1 MRRIHYYY
9 LAWIAIPLVILS
21 TSLFAIH
28 NHLYSETYSY
38 SLQLVSSEGYTDGFL
53 AYMPLTGT
61 LQVSLVCQG
70 GGDIKV
76 NVSVVAETRTSLHL
90 SCNNTVTV
98 KVEKPGLVMVYAR
111 VEEVKGGGVEA
122 WLRAQVKP

>member
-1 MRRIHYYY
+1 LRRIHYYY

-90 SCNNTVTV
+90 PVTILLQSRWRSLDSSWFMREW
-98 KVEKPGLVMVYAR
+98 KRLR
-111 VEEVKGGGVEA
+111 VEV
-122 WLRAQVKP
+122 